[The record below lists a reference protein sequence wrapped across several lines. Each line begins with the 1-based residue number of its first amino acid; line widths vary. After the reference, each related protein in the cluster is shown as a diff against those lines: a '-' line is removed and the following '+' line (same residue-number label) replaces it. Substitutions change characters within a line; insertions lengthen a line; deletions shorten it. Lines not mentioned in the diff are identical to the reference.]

1 MTSIY
6 QDNLQPRCPD
16 LFNLAEY
23 VLENANKNPT
33 KKALEIISKFS
44 NYSISFEEL
53 KSRVLKTGNALI
65 KLGLNRNDKI
75 LLRLDNTVT
84 FPIAHILLG

>member
-6 QDNLQPRCPD
+6 QDNLQSRCPD

-23 VLENANKNPT
+23 VLKNANKNPR

-65 KLGLNRNDKI
+65 KLGFNRDDKI
-75 LLRLDNTVT
+75 LLR
-84 FPIAHILLG
+84 